1 MINIIII
8 ISILI
13 TGICNAEEFNGK
25 VLMQQWQTIKNHR
38 DFSISVSLYDVGN
51 SRCWSRNCV
60 LGLFAYYFRSTGIC
74 LDAVAQR
81 MNNISNKIVINQMYS
96 IVNS

>member
-25 VLMQQWQTIKNHR
+25 VL
-38 DFSISVSLYDVGN
+38 SLISTMKKSSPAL
-51 SRCWSRNCV
+51 
-60 LGLFAYYFRSTGIC
+60 
-74 LDAVAQR
+74 
-81 MNNISNKIVINQMYS
+81 
-96 IVNS
+96 